1 MIVHTPFTRR
11 LLSLM
16 LALAAAVL
24 LAACNQPSPPAVG
37 AGVYKIR
44 IERDGVY
51 RLTRAQFPG
60 LTAEEFTADRL
71 TLTRNNTAV
80 PFTMLGEGADKA
92 LFFYGQGLTDDYAD
106 YEIYWLRVQSADTD
120 KPSGP
125 QLTSRAVG
133 AMAATPVNAT
143 VATVRAEEDRI
154 YVPKGPPA
162 GEHWQ
167 WQQLRAPITTTVTI
181 NIEQMVDISSTL
193 RVALWASTQTN
204 DNPDHHMRVLLNDQQ
219 VADEAWDGAGR
230 HVISAT
236 LSAGLL
242 REGANTVTIAAPGD
256 TGAVVDSAVLD
267 WVEISYLRKMTVAG
281 DQFAWQAEAGQA
293 DFKLTGFT
301 TDNLLLWDVSEPLT
315 PTLLTGFTTAK
326 NEDGFAL
333 RFHDDGA
340 SGSRRYLAVAPARAL
355 TPAAVT
361 PWQGKDLRQ
370 EAAGADYI
378 IITPAEFAAGIQ
390 PLVEQRQ
397 ADGLR
402 VLVTNRDD
410 VFDSFGNGRPSPIA
424 IRDFLRDAY
433 DRLPAPAP
441 RFVLLVGDASY
452 DYRDRLN
459 GKFKNWLPTYLLD
472 TTYVGET
479 ASDNWLVSF
488 GGVDD
493 YRPSMAIGRLPA
505 QNLEQLQAMVKKTL
519 AYEKAPPSGDWRR
532 RVLLVA
538 DDDDAAFTQMS
549 DTLAT
554 DYLSRTYTI
563 DKVYI
568 GQTPDAHAAVLN
580 AFNEGVSLVNYVGHG
595 SLDVWGAEKVLQGA
609 DMAKLNSSGGRLP
622 LLVTMTCLTGFFHH
636 PTADSLGE
644 VLLRAPDK
652 GIVAALVPTS
662 ESVTAQQEPLA
673 DAFYRELLTVEGATV
688 GEAMM
693 RAKQSMPD
701 NGRAYRDVMETFN
714 LLGDPAL
721 RLVNSTTETASQ

>member
-1 MIVHTPFTRR
+1 MTVHTPFRKHQ
-11 LLSLM
+11 LSLM
-16 LALAAAVL
+16 LALATVFL

-51 RLTRAQFPG
+51 RLTRAQLPG
-60 LTAEEFTADRL
+60 LTVEEFTADRL
-71 TLTRNNTAV
+71 TLIRNNTAV

-92 LFFYGQGLTDDYAD
+92 LFFYGQGLADDYAD
-106 YEIYWLRVQSADTD
+106 YEIYWLRVQSEDID

-125 QLTSRAVG
+125 QLVSREVQ
-133 AMAATPVNAT
+133 AMAATPVTAT
-143 VATVRAEEDRI
+143 IATVRAEEDRI

-167 WQQLRAPITTTVTI
+167 WQQLRAPITTTVAI
-181 NIEQMVDISSTL
+181 HIEQMVDISSTL

-204 DNPDHHMRVLLNDQQ
+204 DNPDHHVRLLLNDQQ
-219 VADEAWDGAGR
+219 VADEAWDGVGR

-236 LSAGLL
+236 LSTGLL

-267 WVEISYLRKMTVAG
+267 WVEISYPRKMAVVG
-281 DQFAWQAEAGQA
+281 DQIAWQAEPGQA
-293 DFKLTGFT
+293 DFKLTGFA
-301 TDNLLLWDVSEPLT
+301 TDDLLLWDVSEPLT

-333 RFHDDGA
+333 RFHDDAATG
-340 SGSRRYLAVAPARAL
+340 RRYLALAPAQAL
-355 TPAAVT
+355 APAAIT
-361 PWQGKDLRQ
+361 PWQGTDLRQ

-378 IITPAEFAAGIQ
+378 VITPAEFAAGIQ
-390 PLVEQRQ
+390 PLVAQRQ

-402 VLVTNRDD
+402 VLVANRDD
-410 VFDSFGNGRPSPIA
+410 VFDSFGNGRPTPIA
-424 IRDFLRDAY
+424 IRDFLRYAY
-433 DRLPAPAP
+433 DNWPAPAP

-459 GKFKNWLPTYLLD
+459 GKFKNLLPTYLLD

-488 GGVDD
+488 GGTDD

-505 QNLEQLQAMVKKTL
+505 QNVEQLQAMVKKTL
-519 AYEKAPPSGDWRR
+519 AYEGAPPSGDWRR

-538 DDDDAAFTQMS
+538 DDDDVAFTQMS

-554 DYLSRTYTI
+554 DYLSKTYTI

-568 GQTPDAHAAVLN
+568 GQTPDANANVLKI
-580 AFNEGVSLVNYVGHG
+580 FNEGVSMVNYVGHG
-595 SLDVWGAEKVLQGA
+595 SLDVWGAEKALQSA
-609 DMAKLNSSGGRLP
+609 DLAKMSSNGGRLP

-662 ESVTAQQEPLA
+662 ESVTSQQEPLA

-701 NGRAYRDVMETFN
+701 NGKAYRDVMETFN
-714 LLGDPAL
+714 LLG
-721 RLVNSTTETASQ
+721 